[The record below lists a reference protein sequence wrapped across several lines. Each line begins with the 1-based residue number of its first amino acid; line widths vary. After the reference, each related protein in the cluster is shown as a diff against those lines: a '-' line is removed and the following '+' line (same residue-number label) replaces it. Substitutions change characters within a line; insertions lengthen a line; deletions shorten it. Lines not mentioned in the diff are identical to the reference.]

1 MISEFFNMN
10 GYGLYVWSAFTF
22 TLTSITILFLIT
34 KIQYVKEK
42 NKFLSKF
49 GALDSKKAEI
59 AKSQTT
65 NKEILSSSQFI

>member
-1 MISEFFNMN
+1 MISEFLNMN
-10 GYGLYVWSAFTF
+10 GYGLYVWSAFLFTF
-22 TLTSITILFLIT
+22 ISITTLFLIT
-34 KIQYVKEK
+34 KIQYVKER